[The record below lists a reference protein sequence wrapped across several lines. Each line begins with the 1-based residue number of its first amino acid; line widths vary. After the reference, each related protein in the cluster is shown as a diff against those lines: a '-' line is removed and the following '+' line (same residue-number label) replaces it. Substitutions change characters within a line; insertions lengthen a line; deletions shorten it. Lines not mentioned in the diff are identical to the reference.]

1 MEKSIPSVYNSHTMH
16 IVNKKATHDY
26 TILERFES
34 GIQLTGAEVKSLKGG
49 HATLDGSFVRI
60 IGSEAYLVNAQIFPF
75 IYARP
80 EGYDPRRTR
89 KLLMHKR
96 ELLSLKGKTDGA
108 NLTLIPTAWYTKGPL
123 VKLEIALARGKKQYE
138 KREAKRRKDE
148 RRELERE
155 FRGKVK

>member
-1 MEKSIPSVYNSHTMH
+1 MNIQ
-16 IVNKKATHDY
+16 NKKAFHDY
-26 TILERFES
+26 TLLEKLET

-60 IGSEAYLVNAQIFPF
+60 VGSEAYLVNAQIFPF
-75 IYARP
+75 LYARP

-89 KLLMHKR
+89 KLLMHKK
-96 ELLSLKGKTDGA
+96 ELLSLKSKSEGA
-108 NLTLIPTAWYTKGPL
+108 NLTLVPVSWYTKGPL

-138 KREAKRRKDE
+138 KRESKRKEDQ

-155 FRGKVK
+155 YRGKIK